1 MELESDTMNPFPS
14 KSLPN
19 IKFNRATGAATKL
32 PRISCTLESALSH
45 APRSATVAKD
55 FYNDFIMMKVQKA
68 DLVVN
73 RRESNQKL

>member
-1 MELESDTMNPFPS
+1 MELENVTVDPFPS

-19 IKFNRATGAATKL
+19 IKFNRATGAAIKL
-32 PRISCTLESALSH
+32 CRISCPLESALSH
-45 APRSATVAKD
+45 TPKSATVAKD